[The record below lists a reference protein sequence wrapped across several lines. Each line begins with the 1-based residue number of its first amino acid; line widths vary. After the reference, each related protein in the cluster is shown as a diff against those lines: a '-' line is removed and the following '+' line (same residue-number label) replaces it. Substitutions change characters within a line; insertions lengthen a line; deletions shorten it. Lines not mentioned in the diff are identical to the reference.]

1 MAATDELPPHD
12 QLLAERRAA
21 KQQRPRDVVT
31 DIAHREL
38 WTTGRLAG
46 KVADLEPI
54 ARHLEASVVE
64 QHAVLERLVDVEP
77 DLGLRVQI
85 ELRAQRLD
93 GDWFT

>member
-1 MAATDELPPHD
+1 MTSSSPNGVPPSSSARATSLPTLRVVSSGRPAA
-12 QLLAERRAA
+12 
-21 KQQRPRDVVT
+21 
-31 DIAHREL
+31 
-38 WTTGRLAG
+38 LAG
-46 KVADLEPI
+46 KVPDLEPI